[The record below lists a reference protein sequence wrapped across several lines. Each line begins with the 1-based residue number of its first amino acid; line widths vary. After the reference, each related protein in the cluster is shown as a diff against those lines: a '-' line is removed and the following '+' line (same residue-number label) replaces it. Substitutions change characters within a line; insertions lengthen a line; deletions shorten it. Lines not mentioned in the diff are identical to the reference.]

1 MAHETTL
8 DRHLER
14 LISAARSVV
23 ANGRGR
29 SSARINCHE
38 VTCQVTPKASNGEF
52 YILFYRD
59 GKRTSRERLP
69 QELGIHTTA

>member
-8 DRHLER
+8 DRHLKR
-14 LISAARSVV
+14 LISSARSVTSS
-23 ANGRGR
+23 GKGR

-38 VTCQVTPKASNGEF
+38 VVCQVTPKASNGDF
-52 YILFYRD
+52 YVLFYRD

-69 QELGIHTTA
+69 QELGFHVTT